1 MSNQSLAQKIVT
13 GVGGRDNIISLVH
26 CATRLRFKLH
36 DNTKADADGLK
47 QEPGIIMVVESGGQ
61 FQVVIGND
69 VNHVFQAINNEASLN
84 DSASEVKDNRDHNED
99 KAKGSLFNRFIDTV
113 SGIFTP
119 LLGILAASGILKG
132 FLALALAMKWTTSNS
147 GTYQL
152 LNAAGD
158 ALFYFFPVILGYT
171 AGKKFGG
178 NPFISMAIGGALIHP
193 SIASILQAGQQ
204 VGADPISFLG
214 IPVTL
219 INYGG
224 SVLPVIFSAWVCSHL
239 ERRFNQWL
247 PSAVRNFFSP
257 LFCLVIVTPITFLL
271 IGPAATGLGH
281 VLANSYLA
289 VYEFTPMLAGAVIG
303 AFWQVFVIFGLHW
316 GFIPLIINNFSML
329 GQDTMLPMLVA
340 AVMGQVGAAL
350 GVMLSTPDPKTKV
363 IAGSSVTAGIF
374 GVTEPA
380 VYGVNLPARRP
391 FIFGCI
397 GGALGGG
404 LIGVGNTTAYTF
416 GLASIFTFT
425 QVIPS
430 TGIDT
435 SVWSLVF
442 GSLLSLVFAF
452 LSTWAFGLKASIE
465 QKVDRDN
472 SDNNIRSVTA
482 ALQRSVAL
490 LAPQRGSVIPLAE
503 VNDPTFASGLL
514 GDGVAIIPESG
525 RVVAPINGEIASL
538 FRTNHAIGIS
548 ADNGLDVLIHVGID
562 TVKLDGEHFIPHV
575 KIGDK
580 VTAGDLM
587 LEFDREAI
595 LNAGYDITTPM
606 IVTQASGLPIA
617 LSVNNENTDEGMP
630 LVIVTIQDKE

>member
-1 MSNQSLAQKIVT
+1 MSHQSLAQKIVA
-13 GVGGRDNIISLVH
+13 GVGGRDNIASLVH

-36 DNTKADADGLK
+36 DNTKTDGEGLK

-61 FQVVIGND
+61 FQVVIGNE
-69 VNHVFQAINNEASLN
+69 VNAVYQAVNKEASLN
-84 DSASEVKDNRDHNED
+84 EQTPQVDEHKADNP
-99 KAKGSLFNRFIDTV
+99 KSSLFNQFIDTV

-119 LLGILAASGILKG
+119 LLGMLAASGILKG
-132 FLALALAMKWTTSNS
+132 FLALAVALQWTTTSS

-178 NPFISMAIGGALIHP
+178 NPFISMAVGGALIHP
-193 SIASILQAGQQ
+193 SITSLLHASQQ
-204 VGADPISFLG
+204 VGAEPSLFLG
-214 IPVTL
+214 VPVTL

-224 SVLPVIFSAWVCSHL
+224 SVLPVIFAAWACSHL

-257 LFCLVIVTPITFLL
+257 LFCIVLVVPLTFLL
-271 IGPAATGLGH
+271 IGPAATGVGRW
-281 VLANSYLA
+281 LANGYLA

-350 GVMLSTPDPKTKV
+350 GVMLRTRDAKTKV
-363 IAGSSVTAGIF
+363 MAGSAVTAGVF

-380 VYGVNLPARRP
+380 VYGVNLPPRRP

-397 GGALGGG
+397 GGALGGA
-404 LIGVGNTTAYTF
+404 LIGVGNTTAYAF
-416 GLASIFTFT
+416 GLANIFTFT
-425 QVIPS
+425 QVIPP
-430 TGIDT
+430 TGIDA
-435 SVWSLVF
+435 SVWSMVF
-442 GSLLSLVFAF
+442 GSLLSLAFAF
-452 LSTWAFGLKASIE
+452 SFTWLFGLKAPVTPKTE
-465 QKVDRDN
+465 NHNADN
-472 SDNNIRSVTA
+472 AVKEMTPA
-482 ALQRSVAL
+482 PQGGTAL
-490 LAPQRGSVIPLAE
+490 LAPQSGRVVPLEE
-503 VNDPTFASGLL
+503 VSDPTFASGLL
-514 GDGVAIIPESG
+514 GAGVAIIPESG
-525 RVVAPINGEIASL
+525 RVVAPIQGEIASL
-538 FRTNHAIGIS
+538 FRTHHAIGIS

-562 TVKLDGEHFIPHV
+562 TVKLDGQHFVSHV
-575 KIGDK
+575 RLGDR
-580 VTAGDLM
+580 VAAGDLL

-595 LNAGYDITTPM
+595 LAAGYDITTPM
-606 IVTQASGLPIA
+606 VVTQASGLP
-617 LSVNNENTDEGMP
+617 LSLAVNHKQVEEGSP
-630 LVIVTIQDKE
+630 LLTVTFEDKE